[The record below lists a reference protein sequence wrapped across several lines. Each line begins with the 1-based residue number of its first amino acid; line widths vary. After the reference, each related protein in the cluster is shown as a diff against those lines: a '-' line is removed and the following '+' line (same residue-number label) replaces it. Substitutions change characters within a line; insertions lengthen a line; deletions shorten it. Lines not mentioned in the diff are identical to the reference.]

1 MRRRQCVQASPTPAT
16 TLQPAPKERGLPPPY
31 STRVPGQDERTGLA
45 TSSGR
50 ELAVDTGLQGARNND
65 SEGVHEYKPV
75 VAVKVAGAVAVH
87 PRDEARRGVPHGL
100 KAQPNVTTNPT
111 TRQRARGTEANVVRA
126 KMRVKMRVLQES
138 QTHPALHVKING
150 KEHE

>member
-87 PRDEARRGVPHGL
+87 PRDEARRGVPHGPIEVVARAL
-100 KAQPNVTTNPT
+100 AVKH
-111 TRQRARGTEANVVRA
+111 TRGSVVEEAGGKRRDA
-126 KMRVKMRVLQES
+126 KHGRPLLVKS
-138 QTHPALHVKING
+138 G
-150 KEHE
+150 EHDRSRSP